1 VLITTPVNTKSSV
14 SKFKIR
20 PNKVYCK
27 LVFKR
32 KLLASGPDFIA
43 TQEGIYDV
51 IITKNIRRYGDCG
64 YNPTSFKIEKS
75 SPAIAN
81 IEVSDSFA
89 DIINITATAVLG
101 YGDYEYKLDE
111 GVSRRPCFF

>member
-1 VLITTPVNTKSSV
+1 
-14 SKFKIR
+14 
-20 PNKVYCK
+20 

-32 KLLASGPDFIA
+32 QIIGISDFIA

-51 IITKNIRRYGDCG
+51 IITKNIPDIGNDCG

-81 IEVSDSFA
+81 IEVSFLQ
-89 DIINITATAVLG
+89 I
-101 YGDYEYKLDE
+101 
-111 GVSRRPCFF
+111 

>member
-1 VLITTPVNTKSSV
+1 LWI
-14 SKFKIR
+14 
-20 PNKVYCK
+20 
-27 LVFKR
+27 
-32 KLLASGPDFIA
+32 
-43 TQEGIYDV
+43 
-51 IITKNIRRYGDCG
+51 
-64 YNPTSFKIEKS
+64 PTSFKIEKS

-111 GVSRRPCFF
+111 GVYQDDPVFSNVTSGEHHYN

>member
-1 VLITTPVNTKSSV
+1 
-14 SKFKIR
+14 
-20 PNKVYCK
+20 

-51 IITKNIRRYGDCG
+51 IITKNIDIGNDCG

-101 YGDYEYKLDE
+101 YGDYEV
-111 GVSRRPCFF
+111 G

>member
-1 VLITTPVNTKSSV
+1 
-14 SKFKIR
+14 
-20 PNKVYCK
+20 
-27 LVFKR
+27 
-32 KLLASGPDFIA
+32 LASGPDFIA

-51 IITKNIRRYGDCG
+51 IITKTPADIGNDCG

-81 IEVSDSFA
+81 IEFFLA

>member
-1 VLITTPVNTKSSV
+1 MLS
-14 SKFKIR
+14 
-20 PNKVYCK
+20 
-27 LVFKR
+27 
-32 KLLASGPDFIA
+32 LL
-43 TQEGIYDV
+43 
-51 IITKNIRRYGDCG
+51 KNIPDIGNDCG

-101 YGDYEYKLDE
+101 YGDYEYKLDD
-111 GVSRRPCFF
+111 GYIKTTLFFCNFWRTFHYN

>member
-1 VLITTPVNTKSSV
+1 MLSLKKHT
-14 SKFKIR
+14 
-20 PNKVYCK
+20 
-27 LVFKR
+27 
-32 KLLASGPDFIA
+32 
-43 TQEGIYDV
+43 
-51 IITKNIRRYGDCG
+51 RYRNDCG

-101 YGDYEYKLDE
+101 YGDYEYKLDN
-111 GVSRRPCFF
+111 GVYQDDPVFSNVTSGEHFITINDKKGTCNPTVLTTTVLKYPKFYTKQ